1 MTELKDSV
9 LNENEIVELEKVSV
23 EDSEQETSNALCE
36 EMQKEELSLPA
47 TRIEVIEQ
55 IERAIER
62 DIAEV
67 KGEVEQL
74 KQHYY
79 KLRMQEYE
87 VARAEYEASQTDE
100 EEKAPFVAPVDELE
114 ERLKATIQNYK
125 EKKAKYI
132 AAQEQQRQANL
143 EQKQATLEEMSQLI
157 ADADNVNKRYSEFQQ
172 LQQKFK
178 SITDIPATAVT
189 QIWKTYQLYVE
200 QFYDMLKINKE
211 LRDYD
216 FKKNLEQKSALCEA
230 AENLAQEKDVVAA
243 FKALQ
248 RLHDEWREVGPVDRE
263 LRESIWQR
271 FKDASTEVNKR
282 HQKHFE
288 DIKAREKEAE
298 DAKTAVCEKAEAVD
312 FDALTSF
319 SAWEE
324 KTKEILNLQA
334 EWKTLGFASHKI
346 NTLLFERFR
355 KACDNFFTK
364 KSEYYKEV
372 KDTFTSNL
380 EAKQRLCEKAEVL
393 KDSTEWQ
400 KTTEKMIALQKEW
413 KKIGAVPRKY
423 SDSIWKRFVSA
434 CDYFFEQKAEAMKQQ
449 NEEEAKN
456 LEAKRAILEKLKA
469 FDESLETSEAE
480 NVLRSIISEWNTIGF
495 VPFKEKDKL
504 NKTFKSELDKQ
515 FNRLNIKNKS
525 ARLSA
530 YETSLKGGNS
540 TKLYSER
547 EKLVRTYERI
557 KTEKQTL
564 QNNIGFLSISS
575 KQGNTF
581 IKEMERKIKKL
592 DEDMELIIAKIELID
607 KNI

>member
-230 AENLAQEKDVVAA
+230 AENLAQEKDVVVA

-380 EAKQRLCEKAEVL
+380 EAKQRLCEKAEAL

-469 FDESLETSEAE
+469 FDENLETSEAE

-504 NKTFKSELDKQ
+504 NKAFKSELDKQ